1 MINLI
6 KPVLYKSCEATKF
19 TWSLNHLVTKTKRL
33 KTCKERKIMNQEV
46 VITIMQNIFVLILEL
61 SAPVLIV
68 SVVIGLIVSVF
79 QTITQIQESTL
90 TFVPKIIAGV
100 VTLIIL
106 MPWML
111 NVFVSSVREL
121 FSMIPSLL

>member
-1 MINLI
+1 
-6 KPVLYKSCEATKF
+6 
-19 TWSLNHLVTKTKRL
+19 
-33 KTCKERKIMNQEV
+33 MNQDV
-46 VITIMQNIFVLILEL
+46 VITMMQNIFVLILEL
-61 SAPVLIV
+61 ASPVLIV

-111 NVFVSSVREL
+111 NVFVTSVHEL
-121 FSMIPSLL
+121 FDSIPSLL

>member
-1 MINLI
+1 
-6 KPVLYKSCEATKF
+6 
-19 TWSLNHLVTKTKRL
+19 
-33 KTCKERKIMNQEV
+33 MNQELI
-46 VITIMQNIFVLILEL
+46 ITIMQNVFVLILML
-61 SAPVLIV
+61 SAPILIV
-68 SVVIGLIVSVF
+68 SIVIGLMVSIF

-111 NVFVSSVREL
+111 NVFVNSVNEL
-121 FSMIPSLL
+121 FAIIPSLLQR

>member
-1 MINLI
+1 MEEEIIIN
-6 KPVLYKSCEATKF
+6 
-19 TWSLNHLVTKTKRL
+19 
-33 KTCKERKIMNQEV
+33 M
-46 VITIMQNIFVLILEL
+46 MQNVFVLILEL

-68 SVVIGLIVSVF
+68 SVVVGLIISVF

-106 MPWML
+106 MPWMM
-111 NVFVSSVREL
+111 NIFVSSVKEL
-121 FSMIPSLL
+121 FDSIPGLI

>member
-1 MINLI
+1 MEQTI
-6 KPVLYKSCEATKF
+6 
-19 TWSLNHLVTKTKRL
+19 
-33 KTCKERKIMNQEV
+33 
-46 VITIMQNIFVLILEL
+46 VIVMMQKVFVLILEL

-68 SVVIGLIVSVF
+68 SVVVGLVVSIF

-100 VTLIIL
+100 LTLIIL

-111 NVFVSSVREL
+111 NIFISTVHEL
-121 FSMIPSLL
+121 FDTIPKLL

>member
-1 MINLI
+1 
-6 KPVLYKSCEATKF
+6 
-19 TWSLNHLVTKTKRL
+19 
-33 KTCKERKIMNQEV
+33 MNQEI
-46 VITIMQNIFVLILEL
+46 VIDMLQNVFVLILIL

-68 SVVIGLIVSVF
+68 SVVIGLTVSVF

-106 MPWML
+106 MPWMMNL
-111 NVFVSSVREL
+111 FVSSVKEL
-121 FSMIPSLL
+121 FDSIPKML